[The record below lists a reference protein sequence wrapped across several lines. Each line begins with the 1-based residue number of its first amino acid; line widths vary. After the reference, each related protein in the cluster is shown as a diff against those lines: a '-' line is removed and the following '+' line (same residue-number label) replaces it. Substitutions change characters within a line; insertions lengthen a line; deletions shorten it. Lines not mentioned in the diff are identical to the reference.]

1 MKKTLKKLIA
11 IVLCLCLLSS
21 MTVIFSGC
29 GFLFGGSAKGTEGAK
44 ILLARER
51 LDENLIGQ
59 KADVWSSLGFNLL
72 SAPDS
77 GITYSSLGSTN
88 ANTISRLSCDFT
100 SDKVTWS
107 EFGAY
112 SDLKDSYTQF
122 IDPIDNDAVEF
133 AQTIATLKKD
143 VGVTGKWVSVNALT
157 GRKIMLVVTES
168 SDIVIEIGDWGD
180 VHVSIRYTD
189 ESGKNI
195 YEMYSF
201 MSYDDGTTGKIVN
214 KCIPGERYEYMY
226 QNSGGFN
233 DYFIADKSLGYWT
246 MNRFD
251 LRDYGVFF
259 DIGVVKDGLAYRGM
273 ATINNDGTTSVDDRY
288 EFFLPNEERDA
299 VSTTKYSHHG
309 LLNSES
315 SPMLIT
321 VHTSNILSGLD
332 NIAVTG
338 ANNVSKVYSEEYGG
352 SGIVHMVRSDN
363 YIAGAQLS
371 NGTYLAPL
379 TKINDEIGFVE
390 AEVSYSPEYHGDCY
404 VGKLI
409 FEVAADSFTEG
420 YAKLLDYL
428 GSQGV
433 SLYTN
438 PQTVLEL
445 YNYAQLMSEDFGDYT
460 TFNGYKLNSIDN
472 TAAAISVLEERYD
485 EVYAIYDEYKDA
497 DSISLGTKISA
508 NETLTAI
515 TSKHMGSNSYA
526 NGVITS
532 SGISLEIKDTSLL
545 EEGMTYELRLGL
557 ALKLA
562 DGSISKVNVVPF
574 EQSVSNPVE
583 YTGKGSFGVS
593 MTSEAYL
600 TVPEYFSEGEYVVVA
615 YIATADEGIRVTEM
629 TSVAFYSADEGTI
642 ESDYMDV
649 SVRLDGE
656 NLVLSYDIKLAE
668 WTQSDIKKSTY
679 TYEEIEKELL
689 HGVLAKGYPADGATV
704 QREDGT
710 ALSENESYGAGTYRL
725 KFLTPTHDGFV
736 EAYMYC
742 SFGE

>member
-1 MKKTLKKLIA
+1 MKKTLKKALA
-11 IVLCLCLLSS
+11 IILCLCLLASI
-21 MTVIFSGC
+21 TVIFSGC
-29 GFLFGGSAKGTEGAK
+29 GFLFGGSAKGTDGAK

-51 LDENLIGQ
+51 LDEDLIGQ

-88 ANTISRLSCDFT
+88 ANTIAKLSCDYT
-100 SDKVTWS
+100 ADNVTWMD
-107 EFGAY
+107 FGTY

-122 IDPIDNDAVEF
+122 IDPIDDDAVEF
-133 AQTIATLKKD
+133 AKTIATLKKD

-168 SDIVIEIGDWGD
+168 SDIVIEIGDWED

-233 DYFIADKSLGYWT
+233 DYFIADNSLGYWT

-259 DIGVVKDGLAYRGM
+259 DIGVVKDGLAYGG
-273 ATINNDGTTSVDDRY
+273 TVTLNTDGTTSVGNNFD
-288 EFFLPNEERDA
+288 FFLPNEERDA
-299 VSTTKYSHHG
+299 ISTAP
-309 LLNSES
+309 S
-315 SPMLIT
+315 SWHNVLGNEKEPMLIS
-321 VHTSNILSGLD
+321 VHLSNILSGLD
-332 NIAVTG
+332 KVTVTG
-338 ANNVSKVYSEEYGG
+338 AENVTKVYSEEYGG
-352 SGIVHMVRSDN
+352 AGIVHMVRGDS

-371 NGTYLAPL
+371 NGTHLAPL
-379 TKINDEIGFVE
+379 SKISEDIGFVE
-390 AEVSYSPEYHGDCY
+390 ARVSYSPEYHGNCY
-404 VGKLI
+404 VGELV
-409 FEVAADSFTEG
+409 FDVNADSFTEG
-420 YAKLLDYL
+420 YAKLLNYL
-428 GSQGV
+428 NSQGV
-433 SLYTN
+433 SLYANTETLL
-438 PQTVLEL
+438 QL
-445 YNYAQLMSEDFGDYT
+445 YGYAQLMSEDFGDYT
-460 TFNGYKLNSIDN
+460 TFNGYKLNSIEN

-497 DSISLGTKISA
+497 DSITLGSKIST
-508 NETLTAI
+508 NEELTAI
-515 TSKHMGSNSYA
+515 SSKHMGSNSYA

-545 EEGMTYELRLGL
+545 EAGMLYEIRLGL

-574 EQSVSNPVE
+574 EQTLSNPVE

-593 MTSEAYL
+593 MTSNASL
-600 TVPEYFSEGEYVVVA
+600 SVPEYFSEGEYVVVA

-629 TSVAFYSADEGTI
+629 TPVAFYSADDGTLKS
-642 ESDYMDV
+642 EYMDV

-656 NLVLSYDIKLAE
+656 NLVISYGIKLAE
-668 WTQSDIKKSTY
+668 WTQSDLKKSTY

-710 ALSENESYGAGTYRL
+710 LIYEGENYGAGTYRL

-742 SFGE
+742 NFG